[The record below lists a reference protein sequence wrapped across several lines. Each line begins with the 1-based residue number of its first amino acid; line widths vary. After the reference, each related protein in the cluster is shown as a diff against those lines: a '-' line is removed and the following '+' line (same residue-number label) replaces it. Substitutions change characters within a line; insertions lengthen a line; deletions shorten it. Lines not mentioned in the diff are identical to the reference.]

1 MTAPTTTGGSSVRR
15 RIADAR
21 ATIVGTK
28 GLRARVAKH
37 SATLSTLRT
46 RLDDQK
52 QRIAPPGPAAEGA
65 RGAREGPRTAPPRST
80 CARASAA
87 TPTSGRSRCA
97 WPTSSSPSPTPHRV
111 PRRPAP
117 DDDQLAAGR
126 TLLDE
131 VRTEHA
137 RIRARMQVVSAYEE
151 RLRRVEESVTELFD
165 GDRRH
170 LV

>member
-1 MTAPTTTGGSSVRR
+1 MTEPTPTGGSSVRR

-37 SATLSTLRT
+37 STTLSTLRT

-52 QRIAPPGPAAEGA
+52 QRIARQDQRLKALEGRVKDLNRA
-65 RGAREGPRTAPPRST
+65 TSLDLREGERRDSHVGALEVRLADLEQTLADTASGVT
-80 CARASAA
+80 A
-87 TPTSGRSRCA
+87 TPL
-97 WPTSSSPSPTPHRV
+97 
-111 PRRPAP
+111 
-117 DDDQLAAGR
+117 DDEQLAAGR

>member
-1 MTAPTTTGGSSVRR
+1 MRR
-15 RIADAR
+15 ADIPSGAR
-21 ATIVGTK
+21 AT
-28 GLRARVAKH
+28 
-37 SATLSTLRT
+37 
-46 RLDDQK
+46 
-52 QRIAPPGPAAEGA
+52 
-65 RGAREGPRTAPPRST
+65 
-80 CARASAA
+80 
-87 TPTSGRSRCA
+87 
-97 WPTSSSPSPTPHRV
+97 
-111 PRRPAP
+111 AP

-126 TLLDE
+126 TLLDD